1 MLCIVVKNKSDIA
14 AFASYKASD
23 DTGAPAAAAAAP
35 APAATPAPP
44 PPPKQAEQPKST
56 PPPPPPPPSPTT
68 QQKQGSP
75 APTKRADG
83 ARVFATPLARK
94 LAAEREIDIS
104 VGYFKKNNYIG

>member
-1 MLCIVVKNKSDIA
+1 LLCIVVKNKSDIA

-23 DTGAPAAAAAAP
+23 DTGAPAAAAATP
-35 APAATPAPP
+35 APAAAPASPP

-56 PPPPPPPPSPTT
+56 PPPPPPPPPSSAP

-75 APTKRADG
+75 APSKRADG

-104 VGYFKKNNYIG
+104 VGYIFV

>member
-23 DTGAPAAAAAAP
+23 DTGAPTATAAATP
-35 APAATPAPP
+35 APAAAPAPP

-56 PPPPPPPPSPTT
+56 PPPPPPPPSSAP

-75 APTKRADG
+75 APSKRADG

-104 VGYFKKNNYIG
+104 VGYFFLNKLY